1 VPRKEGNIVRTTMRI
16 NPLICTI
23 LFFGFLLLFSPGYS
37 AAVFSDSVSADA
49 GIKLT
54 LGNLQVTENTSFLN
68 KEVTVASDNLDQTI
82 LTTMLTNTGTLMGK
96 LGYRIESDIPSDL
109 KDDIIFSLYEGDRY
123 IAELEL
129 SGSYLFLHQD
139 TEEIVFEPGSQKSY
153 SVKINTNALPSE
165 TKDFQIT
172 FSFILSQK
180 NADEPKQM
188 FHDEVDFE
196 TIAITLEKENTEPE
210 IVWPADTDSRWKTD
224 KKSNITYI
232 SELDTKTMYYS
243 ETSDGRNI
251 RNLDNLSIYIDY
263 SGSEKPTFSGLDTV
277 DSPFKITIV
286 TISNDK
292 IRIDFSI
299 DTTVKGNEN
308 QTTIIDYWYD
318 ISVINTRIT
327 FDGEL
332 AAKRLLLTTDNAE
345 HDNNGSYQANLFPL
359 YVSNNP
365 LEFGL
370 AYIKNNNYGQLS
382 SLTEID
388 ILFNA
393 YHIDFV
399 ATEANAFVT
408 NINADNNSFTIQLND
423 SGSLS
428 ERAKKISILIT
439 GNARNELK
447 IERRVIPLK
456 VDPSMTIP
464 DKWHNIG
471 SGIKVNT
478 QQLTIPVLKTSD
490 SGRAYY
496 VNDPSQPFV
505 LYFKNKDKNYFGF
518 LFNNQLQESDGF
530 KVEEVAYS
538 ADLTVMRVRF
548 SFASEILSHWGFAYN
563 IHNGINSFSY
573 SQANITL
580 VESTT
585 KNSSTNRSA
594 FFQAESILVNEENS
608 SSASSEVVES
618 NDAIPVDSAAEVEL
632 IEVIIAEEEQAPS
645 EPPPLESDSAAIAP
659 ESPQPTTP

>member
-1 VPRKEGNIVRTTMRI
+1 M
-16 NPLICTI
+16 CTI
-23 LFFGFLLLFSPGYS
+23 LFFGFLLFFSPGYS
-37 AAVFSDSVSADA
+37 AAVFSDSVSTDA

-54 LGNLQVTENTSFLN
+54 LGNLQVTESTSFLN

-82 LTTMLTNTGTLMGK
+82 FTTMLTNTGTLMGK

-109 KDDIIFSLYEGDRY
+109 KDDIIFSLYEGDLY
-123 IAELEL
+123 IADLDL
-129 SGSYLFLHQD
+129 SESYLFLHQD
-139 TEEIVFEPGSQKSY
+139 TEDIVFEPGSQKSY
-153 SVKINTNALPSE
+153 SIKINTNTLPSE
-165 TKDFQIT
+165 TEDFQIT
-172 FSFILSQK
+172 FSFILSQT
-180 NADEPKQM
+180 NADEPEQM

-196 TIAITLEKENTEPE
+196 PIAITLEKENTEPE
-210 IVWPADTDSRWKTD
+210 IVWPADTDSRWMTD

-243 ETSDGRNI
+243 ETSDGSNI

-263 SGSEKPTFSGLDTV
+263 SGTEKPTFSGLDTV

-318 ISVINTRIT
+318 ISVINTRIS

-332 AAKRLLLTTDNAE
+332 AAKRLLLTTDQAD
-345 HDNNGSYQANLFPL
+345 HDNNGSYQADLFPL
-359 YVSNNP
+359 YVSNSP

-382 SLTEID
+382 SLIETD

-408 NINADNNSFTIQLND
+408 NINADNNSFITQLNG
-423 SGSLS
+423 SGSHS
-428 ERAKKISILIT
+428 EGAKKLSILIT
-439 GNARNELK
+439 GNASNELK
-447 IERRVIPLK
+447 IERRIIPLK

-464 DKWHNIG
+464 SKWQNIG
-471 SGIKVNT
+471 SGIRVNA
-478 QQLTIPVLKTSD
+478 QQITVPVIKTSEGD
-490 SGRAYY
+490 RAYY
-496 VNDPSQPFV
+496 VNDPSQMFV
-505 LYFKNKDKNYFGF
+505 LYFKNKDENYFGF
-518 LFNNQLQESDGF
+518 SFNNQLQESDGF
-530 KVEEVAYS
+530 KAEEVAYS
-538 ADLTVMRVRF
+538 ADLTVMRVTF
-548 SFASEILSHWGFAYN
+548 SFASESLSHWGFAYY

-580 VESTT
+580 VESNA
-585 KNSSTNRSA
+585 KYISANRSA
-594 FFQAESILVNEENS
+594 FVQEESLLVTEETVSIINS
-608 SSASSEVVES
+608 EMVES
-618 NDAIPVDSAAEVEL
+618 NEAVLVDSAEKGESFEMFIVDEGQLPSATPPTEADSS
-632 IEVIIAEEEQAPS
+632 VIAT
-645 EPPPLESDSAAIAP
+645 